1 MSNRFTQMSA
11 TVFFCSVG
19 SVCSTWAIAA
29 PGDSPAGS
37 VSPVAPTTVPA
48 DLDKGVKVGSFGQI
62 DLHVKDQD
70 LTKILQLLSI
80 QSQRNIIVNKG
91 VSGTVTADLYSV
103 DFYEA
108 MDALLLANGL
118 GYIEKGNF
126 IYVYTQED
134 IKRIKDAER
143 KTVMRLY
150 RLNYL
155 NAADANT
162 FISPLLSS
170 AGKIQVSGVANP
182 GFVPTTSDG
191 GANTFVHTDT
201 IVITD
206 YAENHEEI
214 ANLLKQMDIRPKQV
228 LVEATVLGA
237 KLSEANAF
245 GVNLSILAD
254 FGFGELG
261 STIGTVFGAT
271 TPGFGGAGGSGTG
284 VEWGNI
290 IAKENSFRFG
300 VLSENVAAFIEALDK
315 VTDTTIIANPKLLV
329 LNRQKANLLI
339 GSKLGYV
346 NTTTTESGTNQS
358 VEFLDVG
365 TTLSLRPFVS
375 DDDMIRLEIQP
386 KVSTGEVR
394 IENNLT
400 IPEEDTQ
407 ELTTN
412 VMVRS
417 GQTVILGGLFKEQT
431 TVARKQTPVLGDIP
445 VLGNAFKGTSDDT
458 TRDEYIFLITPS
470 VVKDQAIYAAGE
482 RMKDNVEL
490 ARVGAREGLLP
501 WSRSRLISSHV
512 KNASE
517 ALERGD
523 TDKALYSANM
533 ALSLDPTFTEARR
546 IAEGITNQ
554 RVFTPYDSVL
564 EDTVREVLH
573 NNTPAMEP
581 MPTTPD
587 QGNMTP
593 APGSAP
599 TQGAA
604 PMPAPAPEAAAQGT
618 EPEVPAAANQTAAV
632 DTTDAQTPSAE
643 ANVVNEQA
651 EAVGEQPETMTEA
664 QNPMELP

>member
-1 MSNRFTQMSA
+1 MSKRFTQMSA
-11 TVFFCSVG
+11 TVFFCSLG
-19 SVCSTWAIAA
+19 SVYSTWAIAA
-29 PGDSPAGS
+29 PGDNSESQAGPGTSLTPA
-37 VSPVAPTTVPA
+37 APAVPA

-91 VSGTVTADLYSV
+91 VSGTVTADLYGV

-108 MDALLLANGL
+108 LNALLKANGL

-126 IYVYTQED
+126 IYVYTEDD

-162 FISPLLSS
+162 FITPLLSS
-170 AGKIQVSGVANP
+170 AGKIQMSMAANP
-182 GFVPTTSDG
+182 GFLPTTSDG
-191 GANTFVHTDT
+191 GANTYVHTDT
-201 IVITD
+201 IVVSD
-206 YAENHEEI
+206 YAENHETI
-214 ANLLKQMDIRPKQV
+214 ADLLKQMDVRPKQV

-261 STIGTVFGAT
+261 STIGSVFGAT
-271 TPGFGGAGGSGTG
+271 PAAGFAGAGGSGTG

-290 IAKENSFRFG
+290 VATENSFRFG
-300 VLSENVAAFIEALDK
+300 ILSENVAAFIEALDK

-400 IPEEDTQ
+400 IPQEDTQ

-431 TVARKQTPVLGDIP
+431 TVIRKQTPVLGDIP
-445 VLGNAFKGTSDDT
+445 VLGNAFKGSNDDT
-458 TRDEYIFLITPS
+458 TRDEYIFLLTPS

-512 KNASE
+512 KNAND

-523 TDKALYSANM
+523 QDKALYSANM
-533 ALSLDPTFTEARR
+533 ALSLDPTFAEARR
-546 IAEGITNQ
+546 IAEGITQQ

-581 MPTTPD
+581 TPATPD

-593 APGSAP
+593 AP

-604 PMPAPAPEAAAQGT
+604 PMPTPAPEAAAAAT
-618 EPEVPAAANQTAAV
+618 EVAPTTETAAANESVNVEAA
-632 DTTDAQTPSAE
+632 
-643 ANVVNEQA
+643 
-651 EAVGEQPETMTEA
+651 GEQMETMTEA
-664 QNPMELP
+664 QNPTELP